1 MNQNA
6 TVGFTPPTVHPENIT
21 EVADG
26 VWVIPD
32 SDYTKWVPNIGII
45 VGSEATLV
53 IDHGLGTKNAMAV
66 LEKARELSGSRR
78 LMLTLTHFHPEH
90 GYGAQVFADAA
101 TIFYNE
107 SQWVELLEKG
117 EGFSKLFLSDQAD
130 VAPLLE
136 DVIFL
141 PPHLRYTGSILVE
154 LGGGLRAECIEQG
167 GGHSRGDQ
175 VIIVH
180 GIEEGPV
187 HRRSGRGRLLWPL
200 PPPGSHA
207 IKPWIERLLAL
218 EALEV
223 DVVVPGH
230 GLAGGTELIRD
241 YREIFEHARDR
252 VQELRAADA
261 LSDAEIVEQVS
272 QELVGGHPNWHN
284 PEWAGVAVADLK
296 WPARP

>member
-1 MNQNA
+1 MSQNA

-53 IDHGLGTKNAMAV
+53 IDHGLGTANATAV
-66 LEKARELSGSRR
+66 LEKARELSGNRR

-101 TIFYNE
+101 TIFYND

-117 EGFSKLFLSDQAD
+117 EGFSKLFLSDEAE

-136 DVIFL
+136 DVIFV

-154 LGGGLRAECIEQG
+154 LGGDLRAECIEQG

-180 GIEEGPV
+180 GSTKVLFTGDLVEDGYFGV
-187 HRRSGRGRLLWPL
+187 L
-200 PPPGSHA
+200 PDEDSHV
-207 IKPWIERLLAL
+207 KPWIERLLAL

-230 GLAGGTELIRD
+230 GLVGGTELIRD

-261 LSDAEIVEQVS
+261 LSDAEIVEQIS
-272 QELVGGHPNWHN
+272 QELVDGHPNWHN